1 MSTPQPEAT
10 RPAPTPVPLAR
21 TYVAASA
28 GGAALGAAPAL
39 LAVAASHQAIQ
50 AALRVSTVRAVLAVW
65 NTLDFRDLSRWW
77 FSGPSDRSMA
87 LVSMAQE
94 SVAAQ
99 AADYVQAALAL
110 QGIEI
115 EAPSL
120 VPDAFA
126 GIASDGRDL
135 DSLLLGAV
143 VKAKEKIGRGG
154 SQDEARAAGAEFLT
168 RAINTQVSDAGR
180 AADQVALVAA
190 PTIPS
195 QRRAPARERRAISG
209 TIENTDGQRVNY
221 GWVRMLQ
228 PPSCGRC
235 AVLAGRFYKW
245 SDGFLRHD
253 NCDCRHIPVAENVA
267 GDLTTDPKAYFDS
280 LSREDQDKY
289 FGVYNSRAIRAG
301 GDISQIVNATT
312 RRGAVYTA
320 DNGRRYT
327 REGTTRRGF
336 YGSREKG
343 KARVRRPTPQQ
354 IYRDARGDQ
363 AAAIRLLKEFGYIL

>member
-1 MSTPQPEAT
+1 VT
-10 RPAPTPVPLAR
+10 RPAPRPVPLAPG
-21 TYVAASA
+21 TGAAPAAGVAVAASA
-28 GGAALGAAPAL
+28 PV

-50 AALRVSTVRAVLAVW
+50 AALRIQTVRAVLAVW
-65 NTLDFRDLSRWW
+65 DTLDFRDLSRWW
-77 FSGPSDRSMA
+77 FSGPSDRAMA
-87 LVSMAQE
+87 LVSMSQE

-99 AADYVQAALAL
+99 AAAYVQTVLRL
-110 QGIEI
+110 QDIQI
-115 EAPSL
+115 EAPRL

-168 RAINTQVSDAGR
+168 RAVNTQISDAGR
-180 AADQVALVAA
+180 SADQVALVAA
-190 PTIPS
+190 PLIPS
-195 QRRAPARERRAISG
+195 RRRAPARDRKVLSGAIES
-209 TIENTDGQRVNY
+209 TDGARVSY
-221 GWVRMLQ
+221 GWVRMLT

-267 GDLTTDPKAYFDS
+267 GGLTTDPKAYFDS
-280 LSREDQDKY
+280 LSRDDQDKY
-289 FGVYNSRAIRAG
+289 FGAYNSRAIRAG
-301 GDISQIVNATT
+301 GDITQIINATT

-336 YGSREKG
+336 YGSRERG
-343 KARVRRPTPQQ
+343 RARVRRPTPQQ

-363 AAAIRLLKEFGYIL
+363 AAAQRVLKEFGYIL